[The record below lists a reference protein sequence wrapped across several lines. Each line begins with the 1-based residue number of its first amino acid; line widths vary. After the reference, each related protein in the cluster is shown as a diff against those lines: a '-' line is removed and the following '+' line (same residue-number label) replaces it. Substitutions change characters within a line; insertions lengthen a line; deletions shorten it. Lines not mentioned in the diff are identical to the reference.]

1 VRRLILLLIASAGL
15 NGCSEL
21 PSASESASL
30 AVTLSSP
37 FPDDGAL
44 LFTITGGRVDSVESS
59 GYTVYSSRP
68 DANTLE
74 VIVTGQLSAGT
85 IARVHIANE
94 RLIPAYSARV
104 IQAAARGSY
113 IQRDPAAYGLTLA
126 P

>member
-1 VRRLILLLIASAGL
+1 MRRLVLILVAAGL
-15 NGCSEL
+15 IGCSEA

-30 AVTLSSP
+30 EVTLSSP

-44 LFTITGGRVDSVESS
+44 LFTVTGGRVDSVESS
-59 GYTVYSSRP
+59 GYTVYLSRP

-74 VIVTGQLSAGT
+74 VIVTGQLSSGT
-85 IARVHIANE
+85 IARLHIPSE
-94 RLIPAYSARV
+94 RLGPAYSASL

-113 IQRDPAAYGLTLA
+113 TQRDPAAYGLTLA